1 MDCLF
6 CKIVSGEV
14 KSNKIYEDELTYAFL
29 DIFPVTK
36 GHSLVIPKNHAQH
49 IEELDDDS
57 ISAMLITAKNVSKR
71 LKNTLNYPATTIGIN
86 NGKEAGQ
93 EIGHVHIHIIPR
105 KASEDGGGPFSI
117 VLTNGRIDKPTDE
130 ELDQLTELLQF

>member
-6 CKIVSGEV
+6 CKIISGEI

-29 DIFPVTK
+29 DIFPVTN
-36 GHSLVIPKNHAQH
+36 GHALVIPKNHAQH

-57 ISAMLITAKNVSKR
+57 VSAILITAKKISER
-71 LKNTLNYPATTIGIN
+71 LRNTLNYPATTIGIN
-86 NGKEAGQ
+86 NGPEAGQ

-105 KASEDGGGPFSI
+105 KESEDGGGPFSI
-117 VLTNGRIDKPTDE
+117 ILANGRIAKPSEE
-130 ELDQLTELLQF
+130 ELDTLANKLNF

>member
-1 MDCLF
+1 MNCLF
-6 CKIVSGEV
+6 CKIVSGEI

-36 GHSLVIPKNHAQH
+36 GHALVVPKTHAQH

-57 ISAMLITAKNVSKR
+57 VSAILITAKKISER
-71 LKNTLNYPATTIGIN
+71 LRNTLNYPATTIGIN
-86 NGKEAGQ
+86 NGPEAGQ

-105 KASEDGGGPFSI
+105 KESEDGGGPFSI
-117 VLTNGRIDKPTDE
+117 ILANGRIAKPSEE
-130 ELDQLTELLQF
+130 ELDQLAELLEF

>member
-6 CKIVSGEV
+6 CKIISGEI
-14 KSNKIYEDELTYAFL
+14 KSNKIHEDELTYAFL

-36 GHSLVIPKNHAQH
+36 GHALVIPKNHAQH

-57 ISAMLITAKNVSKR
+57 ISAILITAKKVSER
-71 LKNTLNYPATTIGIN
+71 LRNTLNYPATTIGIN
-86 NGKEAGQ
+86 NGTEAGQ

-105 KASEDGGGPFSI
+105 KESEDGGGPFSI
-117 VLTNGRIDKPTDE
+117 VLTNGRIDKPSEE
-130 ELDQLTELLQF
+130 ELDRLTELLQF

>member
-6 CKIVSGEV
+6 CKIISGEI
-14 KSNKIYEDELTYAFL
+14 KSNKIHEDELTYAFL

-36 GHSLVIPKNHAQH
+36 GHALVIPKNHAQH

-57 ISAMLITAKNVSKR
+57 VSAILITAKKISER
-71 LKNTLNYPATTIGIN
+71 LRNTLNYPATTIGIN
-86 NGKEAGQ
+86 NGPEAGQ

-105 KASEDGGGPFSI
+105 KESEDGGGPFSI
-117 VLTNGRIDKPTDE
+117 ILANGRITKPSEE
-130 ELDQLTELLQF
+130 ELDKLAELLQF

>member
-6 CKIVSGEV
+6 CKIISGEI
-14 KSNKIYEDELTYAFL
+14 KSNKIHEDELTYAFL

-36 GHSLVIPKNHAQH
+36 GHALVIPKNHAQH

-57 ISAMLITAKNVSKR
+57 VSAILITAKKVSDR
-71 LKNTLNYPATTIGIN
+71 LRNTLDYPATTIGIN
-86 NGKEAGQ
+86 NGPEAGQ

-105 KASEDGGGPFSI
+105 KESEDGGGPFSI
-117 VLTNGRIDKPTDE
+117 ILANGRMDKPSEE
-130 ELDQLTELLQF
+130 ELDQLAELLEF

>member
-6 CKIVSGEV
+6 CKIVSGEI

-49 IEELDDDS
+49 IEELDEVS
-57 ISAMLITAKNVSKR
+57 RNRIFNLGYYTWVEQQGVSAEDFEARRSPEFWQELHQMSSDWDGMIEEFNKR
-71 LKNTLNYPATTIGIN
+71 TGVTIG
-86 NGKEAGQ
+86 
-93 EIGHVHIHIIPR
+93 
-105 KASEDGGGPFSI
+105 
-117 VLTNGRIDKPTDE
+117 
-130 ELDQLTELLQF
+130 

>member
-6 CKIVSGEV
+6 CKIISGEI
-14 KSNKIYEDELTYAFL
+14 KSNKIHEDELTYAFL

-36 GHSLVIPKNHAQH
+36 GHALVIPKNHAQH

-57 ISAMLITAKNVSKR
+57 VSAILITAKKVSDR
-71 LKNTLNYPATTIGIN
+71 LRNTLDYPATTIGIN
-86 NGKEAGQ
+86 NGPEAGQ

-105 KASEDGGGPFSI
+105 KESEDGGGPFSI
-117 VLTNGRIDKPTDE
+117 ILANGRIDKPSEE
-130 ELDQLTELLQF
+130 ELDQLAELLEF

>member
-1 MDCLF
+1 MNCLF
-6 CKIVSGEV
+6 CKIVSGEI

-36 GHSLVIPKNHAQH
+36 GHALVVPKNHAQH

-57 ISAMLITAKNVSKR
+57 VSAILITAKKVSER
-71 LKNTLNYPATTIGIN
+71 LRNTLNYPATTIGIN
-86 NGKEAGQ
+86 NGTEAGQ

-105 KASEDGGGPFSI
+105 KESEDGGGPFNI
-117 VLTNGRIDKPTDE
+117 ILANGRMGKPSEE
-130 ELDQLTELLQF
+130 ELDELSKQLEF